1 MDILSNGFGLIA
13 TIFGIVALAG
23 GAAGYFKASRGDS
36 IIKYQETEIKLRD
49 DKILG
54 LEKDVAKFT
63 AEATSKDDTI
73 KKLEEHNKYLQK
85 MGQGSP
91 QLKRL
96 AEVQA
101 KLVQSIDNNTKIITE
116 LVQKGQPK

>member
-1 MDILSNGFGLIA
+1 MDFISNGFGLIA
-13 TIFGIVALAG
+13 TIFGVVALAG

-36 IIKYQETEIKLRD
+36 IIKYQEKEIKLRD
-49 DKILG
+49 DTIANNEKTIAKLTADALG
-54 LEKDVAKFT
+54 
-63 AEATSKDDTI
+63 KDDTI

-96 AEVQA
+96 ADTQA
-101 KLVQSIDNNTKIITE
+101 KLVTSIDNQTKAITAILE
-116 LVQKGQPK
+116 EKKK